1 MANSPRRQYNCKA
14 FYAAICSRSTQPP
27 RWAGG
32 IPLGTRRRP
41 EEQRVTKV
49 IIIDDQSTSRIIL
62 EELVRGIDDDL
73 AVETFASPLTALEW
87 AQSNRPDLILTDY
100 KMPDMNGVELTR
112 ELRQLPSCMDVPIVV
127 ITVVDETAVRYQAL
141 ESGAT
146 DVLIKPVDHHECRA
160 RCRNLLT
167 LRKQGQII
175 KARARWLE
183 KQVAEATRLLRTREQ
198 EALIRLA
205 KGSEYREDPSGQRL
219 VRVATFARLV
229 ASKFDMAEDK
239 RDTIEFAAMLHDV
252 GKVAIPDSIIL
263 KPDRLTADE
272 FATIKTH
279 TTLGHTILSE
289 SNSPYLNVGAE
300 IALSHHERYDGTGY
314 PQGLRGSEIPLAA
327 RIVTVADIYDAL
339 TSKRPYADPLPMD
352 RAVEFLNHQKGYI
365 FDPTCLEAFN
375 SQLDRIAAHDQQYQ
389 LLQDVD

>member
-1 MANSPRRQYNCKA
+1 M
-14 FYAAICSRSTQPP
+14 
-27 RWAGG
+27 
-32 IPLGTRRRP
+32 
-41 EEQRVTKV
+41 TKV

-219 VRVATFARLV
+219 VRVATFARLI

-263 KPDRLTADE
+263 KPDRLTPDE